1 MQCLVAYGAVKAAG
15 FLNSPVLDSVTHKEV
30 RPEDIEVEAGENKAL
45 IVKEGTAA
53 ESVDKVKVAVVGASS
68 TTGLMIVDM
77 LVSRYT
83 YGNINYNLA
92 TNIGLNLYRGIS
104 VIGVCSASSAS
115 TVLSNGAAAVLD
127 RTQGGLASRPPGLSL
142 DVVIDCVGGQEI
154 EDVARAAL
162 GHRGHFV
169 TIMGPGDGAFGDGGD
184 GAKAQMAQGMKIAGR
199 SLKGMFSGT
208 KYTQAA
214 MPITGGPRIIEQVMN
229 EGLKSVV
236 DSEVEM
242 LDTEAMIA
250 AVEKVNSHKTRGR
263 LVFVNNA

>member
-53 ESVDKVKVAVVGASS
+53 ESVDKVKVAVVGAS
-68 TTGLMIVDM
+68 LMIVDM

-104 VIGVCSASSAS
+104 VIGVCSASSAT

-154 EDVARAAL
+154 EDVARAD
-162 GHRGHFV
+162 R
-169 TIMGPGDGAFGDGGD
+169 
-184 GAKAQMAQGMKIAGR
+184 K
-199 SLKGMFSGT
+199 SG
-208 KYTQAA
+208 
-214 MPITGGPRIIEQVMN
+214 
-229 EGLKSVV
+229 
-236 DSEVEM
+236 
-242 LDTEAMIA
+242 
-250 AVEKVNSHKTRGR
+250 
-263 LVFVNNA
+263 